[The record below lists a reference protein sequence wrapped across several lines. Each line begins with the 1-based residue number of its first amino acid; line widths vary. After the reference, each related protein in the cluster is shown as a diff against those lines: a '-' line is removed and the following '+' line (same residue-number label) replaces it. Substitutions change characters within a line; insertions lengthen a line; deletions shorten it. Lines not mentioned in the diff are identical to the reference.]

1 MIKLKVEGQY
11 LNIKE
16 RMVLASDSQDY
27 VSATFEFDDDWNG
40 LTKTA
45 VFYQNADTVYH
56 AILVDDSCIVPYE
69 ALAEK
74 EQLYIGVFGVEG
86 TKRITTNFVNV
97 FVHQGSYGDGLT
109 PEEPSEDIYAQIV
122 AIMEQQSIDAQTTF
136 QYQETTKGYR
146 DETLGLK
153 TDVEN
158 TRDAFDVNATNK
170 TNTFNDNATS
180 KTNAFDTNATNKITT
195 FNDNA
200 TSKTNSFNS
209 NYDGKIITLNEL
221 ETTTEGYKNTTKE
234 YMDTTEEYK
243 DLAFDYKEEA
253 KESETNAGLEAD
265 RALNNILNGVSTHNQ
280 DITAHSS
287 LIEDIRTVE
296 AIARGKATGYVF
308 DTYQDML
315 DWLEIPDNVETLV
328 VGDNLYIR
336 DTGVK
341 DYWWDGTTYQELE
354 AEAPDL
360 TNYYTKMQVDSKMP
374 ILITRDDY
382 NALVSAG
389 TVQADRTYDII
400 EEV

>member
-1 MIKLKVEGQY
+1 MIKLKVEGQH
-11 LNIKE
+11 LDIKE
-16 RMVLASDSQDY
+16 RMALASDSQDY
-27 VSATFEFDDDWNG
+27 VTATFEFDDDWTG

-74 EQLYIGVFGVEG
+74 GQLYIGVFGVEG

-109 PEEPSEDIYAQIV
+109 PEEPSEDIYAQIIG
-122 AIMEQQSIDAQTTF
+122 IMNEQKADAEATLEAQRIT
-136 QYQETTKGYR
+136 EGYR

-158 TRDAFDVNATNK
+158 IRDAAAEIV
-170 TNTFNDNATS
+170 
-180 KTNAFDTNATNKITT
+180 
-195 FNDNA
+195 
-200 TSKTNSFNS
+200 
-209 NYDGKIITLNEL
+209 
-221 ETTTEGYKNTTKE
+221 EGYKNTTFE
-234 YMDTTEEYK
+234 YMTTTEGYK

-253 KESETNAGLEAD
+253 KESETKARLEAD

-280 DITAHSS
+280 DNTSHPSI
-287 LIEDIRTVE
+287 IEDIRTVE
-296 AIARGKATGYVF
+296 AIARGKATAHVF

-315 DWLEIPDNVETLV
+315 DWLEIPDNVEKLV

-360 TNYYTKMQVDSKMP
+360 TNYYTKTQVDAKMP
-374 ILITRDDY
+374 ILITRADY
-382 NALVSAG
+382 NILVENG
-389 TVQADRTYDII
+389 TVQADRIYDII